1 MKYFFWETRRMQSCR
16 YDSERYHLIA
26 LRAFKIDMF
35 NFSGIMKN
43 EIERAKEMADA
54 AINSVSVI
62 QEITSILAP
71 IKDFGVRYLFQDDDI
86 IEDELEQDI

>member
-1 MKYFFWETRRMQSCR
+1 
-16 YDSERYHLIA
+16 
-26 LRAFKIDMF
+26 
-35 NFSGIMKN
+35 MKN